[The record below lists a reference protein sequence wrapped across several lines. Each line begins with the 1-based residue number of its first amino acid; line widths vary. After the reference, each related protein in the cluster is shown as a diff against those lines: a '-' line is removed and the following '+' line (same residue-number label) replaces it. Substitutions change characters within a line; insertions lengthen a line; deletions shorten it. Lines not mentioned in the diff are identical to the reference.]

1 MIHRVILT
9 YAKGA
14 DVPRKRSIYK
24 TDAGLDDA
32 LRFAREWA
40 AYAHVARVEIRARGY
55 AQIMKPTPTAPPAEE
70 PPNLLRIA
78 LEARK
83 ATRDLLRKAARRPAP
98 THAADTPLRFNPLT
112 GKTG

>member
-1 MIHRVILT
+1 M
-9 YAKGA
+9 
-14 DVPRKRSIYK
+14 KR
-24 TDAGLDDA
+24 
-32 LRFAREWA
+32 
-40 AYAHVARVEIRARGY
+40 
-55 AQIMKPTPTAPPAEE
+55 KPTAEE